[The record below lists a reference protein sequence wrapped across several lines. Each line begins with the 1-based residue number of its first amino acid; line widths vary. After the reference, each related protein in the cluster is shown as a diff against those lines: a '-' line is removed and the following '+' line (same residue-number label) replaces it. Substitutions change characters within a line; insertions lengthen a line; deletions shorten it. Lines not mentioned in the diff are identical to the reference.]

1 MRFGNG
7 GGAVSAATEHQA
19 AVDRHAATNRKSWG
33 ETLSRRRITLVL
45 ISVILGMLLS
55 ALDQTIVGTAMPRIV
70 QTLPNG
76 VEHYVWVT
84 TGYLLAAAASMPI
97 WGKLSDAYGRRP
109 FYALG
114 MGIFVVGSAL
124 CGQSHTMTELI
135 AFRAFQGLG
144 AGAMMP
150 ISQAIVGDV
159 FPPAQRAKF
168 MGVLMSVFGL
178 AMIVGPLLGGWITDN
193 FSWRWVFY
201 VNLPVGVVA
210 IVFCLYA
217 LPSHVALHKHALD
230 YAGSVL
236 LVAAAVPLLLGFSW
250 AGTTYPWMSP
260 QVIGAWV
267 FSAVAWVAFF
277 WWEMRA
283 REPVINPRL
292 FTNKVFSISAAA
304 SSLQNAAMFGA
315 IMFVPLFVQIVQGHS
330 ATNSGIILMPMMF
343 AAIVSSIASGQLMA
357 RTGRYKWLVV
367 AGFAAVAVG
376 AYLLSRL
383 TMDSGR
389 SALWL
394 DTAIMGLGLG
404 VAMSAFTSIV
414 QNQYPVHRLGEVS
427 ASLQFFR
434 MIGSTV
440 GLAIFG
446 SVLNNQFTA
455 HLADNVP
462 VPVVKGLSAAKLD
475 NANAL
480 GSTQAQQAIH
490 QIVSKVA
497 QAIGTPADQLAQT
510 VSHGLRL
517 ALEQSINTLFVV
529 STIIGVAGLVV
540 VLFLPEVKLRT
551 SYSAEDLED
560 LVEEGLDVVIDE
572 AGEPGAPAGAA
583 PAAPAM
589 TADIE

>member
-1 MRFGNG
+1 MSVRGND
-7 GGAVSAATEHQA
+7 AVSAATERQA
-19 AVDRHAATNRKSWG
+19 RIDRHAAKNRKSWG
-33 ETLSRRRITLVL
+33 ETLSRRRIILVL
-45 ISVILGMLLS
+45 TSVILGMLLS
-55 ALDQTIVGTAMPRIV
+55 ALDQTIVGTALPKIV
-70 QTLPNG
+70 QSFPSG

-97 WGKLSDAYGRRP
+97 WGKLSDAYGRKP
-109 FYALG
+109 FYAIG
-114 MGIFVVGSAL
+114 MGIFVAGSAL
-124 CGQSHTMTELI
+124 CGQSHSMSELI

-178 AMIVGPLLGGWITDN
+178 AMIIGPLLGGWITDN

-201 VNLPVGVVA
+201 VNLPVGIVA
-210 IVFCLYA
+210 IAFCLWA
-217 LPSHVALHKHALD
+217 LPGHVALHKHRLD

-250 AGTTYPWMSP
+250 AGVTYPWLSWP
-260 QVIGAWV
+260 VIGAWV
-267 FSAVAWVAFF
+267 LSAVAWVAFF
-277 WWEMRA
+277 WWELRA
-283 REPVINPRL
+283 SEPVINPRL
-292 FTNKVFSISAAA
+292 FGNRVFSISAAA

-343 AAIVSSIASGQLMA
+343 AAIVASIVSGQIMA

-367 AGFAAVAVG
+367 GGFAAVALG
-376 AYLLSRL
+376 AYLLSQM

-389 SALWL
+389 VTLWL
-394 DTAIMGLGLG
+394 DTAVMGLGLG
-404 VAMSAFTSIV
+404 VAMSAFTTIV

-446 SVLNNQFTA
+446 SVLNNQFTGN
-455 HLADNVP
+455 LAKNVP
-462 VPVVKGLSAAKLD
+462 APVVQGLKAAKLD

-480 GSTQAQQAIH
+480 GSNQAQKAI
-490 QIVSKVA
+490 QLIVGKVA
-497 QAIGTPADQLAQT
+497 QALGQPAAQLAQL

-517 ALEQSINTLFVV
+517 SLEQAITTLFVV
-529 STIIGVAGLVV
+529 STIIGVIGLFVV
-540 VLFLPEVKLRT
+540 VFLPEVRLRT
-551 SYSAEDLED
+551 SYSAEELQDRA
-560 LVEEGLDVVIDE
+560 EEGLDVAIEAKDVID
-572 AGEPGAPAGAA
+572 AA
-583 PAAPAM
+583 PA
-589 TADIE
+589 TETE

>member
-1 MRFGNG
+1 MSVRDTD
-7 GGAVSAATEHQA
+7 AITAATEHQA
-19 AVDRHAATNRKSWG
+19 RIDEHAVKHRKAWG
-33 ETLSRRRITLVL
+33 ETLSRRRIVLVL

-55 ALDQTIVGTAMPRIV
+55 ALDQTIVGTALPKIV
-70 QTLPNG
+70 QTFPNG

-97 WGKLSDAYGRRP
+97 WGKLSDAYGRKP
-109 FYALG
+109 FYAIG

-124 CGQSHTMTELI
+124 AGQSHTMIELI

-150 ISQAIVGDV
+150 ISQAIVGDI

-201 VNLPVGVVA
+201 VNLPVGIVA
-210 IVFCLYA
+210 IAFCLWA
-217 LPSHVALHKHALD
+217 LPGHLALHKHKLD
-230 YAGSVL
+230 YAGFAL

-250 AGTTYPWMSP
+250 AGVTYPWLSP
-260 QVIGAWV
+260 QVIGAWA
-267 FSAVAWVAFF
+267 FSAAAWVAFF
-277 WWEMRA
+277 WWELRA
-283 REPVINPRL
+283 PEPVINPRL
-292 FTNKVFSISAAA
+292 FANRVFSISAAA
-304 SSLQNAAMFGA
+304 SSLQSAAMFGA

-343 AAIVSSIASGQLMA
+343 AAIVASIVAGQVMA
-357 RTGRYKWLVV
+357 RTGRYKWLVI
-367 AGFAAVAVG
+367 AGFAAATLG
-376 AYLLSRL
+376 AYLLSRM
-383 TMDSGR
+383 TMSSGR
-389 SALWL
+389 SALWT
-394 DTAIMGLGLG
+394 DTAVMGLGLG
-404 VAMSAFTSIV
+404 IAMSAFTTIV

-455 HLADNVP
+455 NLTRNVAT
-462 VPVVKGLSAAKLD
+462 PVVQGLKAAKLD

-480 GSTQAQQAIH
+480 GSDQAKKAIEL
-490 QIVSKVA
+490 IVGKVA
-497 QAIGTPADQLAQT
+497 QAVGQPAAQLAQL

-517 ALEQSINTLFVV
+517 SLEQAINTLFVV
-529 STIIGVAGLVV
+529 STVIGVVGLVV
-540 VLFLPEVKLRT
+540 VVFLPEVRLRT
-551 SYSAEDLED
+551 SYSADELQDRAD
-560 LVEEGLDVVIDE
+560 EGLDVGVDATNAIDV
-572 AGEPGAPAGAA
+572 PPA
-583 PAAPAM
+583 
-589 TADIE
+589 TETS

>member
-1 MRFGNG
+1 MSANDT
-7 GGAVSAATEHQA
+7 GAVAAATERQA
-19 AVDRHAATNRKSWG
+19 RLDEATSRKSWG
-33 ETLSRRRITLVL
+33 ETLSRRRIVLVL
-45 ISVILGMLLS
+45 LSVIFGMLLS
-55 ALDQTIVGTAMPRIV
+55 ALDQTIVGTALPKIV
-70 QTLPNG
+70 QTFPNG

-97 WGKLSDAYGRRP
+97 WGKLSDAYGRKP
-109 FYALG
+109 FYAIG
-114 MGIFVVGSAL
+114 MGAFVVGSAL
-124 CGQSHTMTELI
+124 CGQSHTITELI

-150 ISQAIVGDV
+150 ISQAIVGDI

-168 MGVLMSVFGL
+168 MGVLMSIFGL

-201 VNLPVGVVA
+201 VNLPVGIVA
-210 IVFCLYA
+210 IAFCLWA
-217 LPSHVALHKHALD
+217 LPGHMALHKHRLD

-250 AGTTYPWMSP
+250 AGVTYPWLSW

-267 FSAVAWVAFF
+267 VSAVAWVAFF
-277 WWEMRA
+277 WWELRA
-283 REPVINPRL
+283 SEPVINPRL
-292 FTNKVFSISAAA
+292 FGNRIFTISSAASA
-304 SSLQNAAMFGA
+304 LQNAAMFGA

-343 AAIVSSIASGQLMA
+343 AAIVASIVAGQLMA

-367 AGFAAVAVG
+367 GGFAAATLG
-376 AYLLSRL
+376 AYLLSRM

-389 SALWL
+389 HTLWL
-394 DTAIMGLGLG
+394 DTFVMGLGLG
-404 VAMSAFTSIV
+404 VAMSAFTTIV

-446 SVLNNQFTA
+446 SVLNNRFTA
-455 HLADNVP
+455 NLAHNVP
-462 VPVVKGLSAAKLD
+462 APVVGGLRAAKLD

-480 GSTQAQQAIH
+480 GSTQAQKVILAIVGKAAH
-490 QIVSKVA
+490 VLDRPMV
-497 QAIGTPADQLAQT
+497 PLAEL

-517 ALEQSINTLFVV
+517 SLEQAINTLFVV
-529 STIIGVAGLVV
+529 STIIGLIGLIVV
-540 VLFLPEVKLRT
+540 VFLPEVPLRS
-551 SYSAEDLED
+551 SYSVEELHDRA
-560 LVEEGLDVVIDE
+560 EEGLDVAVAE
-572 AGEPGAPAGAA
+572 GAPDTV
-583 PAAPAM
+583 PA
-589 TADIE
+589 IETD